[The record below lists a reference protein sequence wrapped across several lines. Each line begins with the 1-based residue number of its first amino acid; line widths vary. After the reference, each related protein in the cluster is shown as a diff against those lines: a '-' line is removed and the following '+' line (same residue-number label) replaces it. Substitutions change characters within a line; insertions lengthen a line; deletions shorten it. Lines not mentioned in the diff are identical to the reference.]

1 MSLSL
6 VSILTRSRPESDK
19 RLQMIVLIALLTSA
33 YKVMMLIVLLTS
45 AYKQS
50 SNQTLSTKS
59 QTSPDLEWISALT
72 LLPSFHYGLREY
84 LPASYANVAVL
95 TVLVYDYGKGKTCLA
110 LLDTNP
116 RQVISLEN
124 EVCQ

>member
-6 VSILTRSRPESDK
+6 VSILTRSQPESDK

-59 QTSPDLEWISALT
+59 QTSPDLDWFSALT

-84 LPASYANVAVL
+84 LDFTMYN
-95 TVLVYDYGKGKTCLA
+95 Y
-110 LLDTNP
+110 
-116 RQVISLEN
+116 
-124 EVCQ
+124 